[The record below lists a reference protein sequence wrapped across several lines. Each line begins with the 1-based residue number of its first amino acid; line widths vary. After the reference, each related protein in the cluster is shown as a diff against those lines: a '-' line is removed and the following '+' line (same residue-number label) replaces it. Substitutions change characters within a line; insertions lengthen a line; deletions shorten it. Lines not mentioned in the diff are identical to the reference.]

1 MKTSE
6 AIDQLAK
13 ALAAAQGEIKNATL
27 NKVNPHFKSKYAD
40 LAAIRDA
47 VVPSLAKHGIAVTQ
61 GTGSDGSGLAML
73 LFTRLLHQSGQ
84 WIECAY
90 PMTADVSMPQKMGSA
105 LTYARR
111 YSLAAI
117 CGIAAEEDDD
127 ANAAQTN
134 TGNGSK
140 PTYPKSNSRPIFARL
155 DQDQL
160 KITELDKLSE
170 WRGKTTAER
179 EKLDGDFKIDLDF
192 NYVAH
197 GMSIAEST
205 AALSAFYKD
214 AYKNIMPGM
223 PLDKQ
228 EDLTAM
234 KDFAKSQLA
243 KIETLAAG

>member
-6 AIDQLAK
+6 QIDQLAK
-13 ALAAAQGEIKNATL
+13 ALAYAQSEMSNATL

-40 LAAIRDA
+40 LAEIINATKA
-47 VVPSLAKHGIAVTQ
+47 LSKHGIAVVQ
-61 GTGSDGSGLAML
+61 GTSITEHGLVCQCR
-73 LFTRLLHQSGQ
+73 FVHISGQ
-84 WIECAY
+84 WMESEY
-90 PMTADVSMPQKMGSA
+90 PLPNAPDKPQVMASGY
-105 LTYARR
+105 TYARR
-111 YSLAAI
+111 YLRSGMA
-117 CGIAAEEDDD
+117 GIAAEEDDD

-134 TGNGSK
+134 TSNGSK

-179 EKLDGDFKIDLDF
+179 EKLDHDFKIDLDF